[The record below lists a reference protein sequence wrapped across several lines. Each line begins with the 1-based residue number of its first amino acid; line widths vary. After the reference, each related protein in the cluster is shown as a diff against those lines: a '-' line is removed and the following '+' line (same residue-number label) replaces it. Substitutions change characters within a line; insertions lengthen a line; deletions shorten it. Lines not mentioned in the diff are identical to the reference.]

1 MHCPRCGQQQISN
14 ETRFCSRCGFLLTGI
29 AQVISNDGIVPQQQS
44 NTFFAAGSPRRRGV
58 MQGVFFFLLTFLFVP
73 LTGILTAFLGIEP
86 FLPAISAILFFMGG
100 LLRVVYALMFE
111 SGVPGGKTLEEKVLV
126 GNFVLSDKQTA
137 GELPPAQSIPVN
149 VYAPPPGAGNWRDT
163 NDLAQTPSS
172 VTDSTTKL
180 LQKEEDQ
187 R

>member
-1 MHCPRCGQQQISN
+1 MHCPRCGQQQVSN

-29 AQVISNDGIVPQQQS
+29 AQVIANDGLVPNQQS

-73 LTGILTAFLGIEP
+73 LTAIFSAFLGIEP
-86 FLPAISAILFFMGG
+86 FLPAILAILFFVGG
-100 LLRVVYALMFE
+100 MLRVVYALMFE
-111 SGVPGGKTLEEKVLV
+111 SGVPGGKTLEEKVLSGTPILV
-126 GNFVLSDKQTA
+126 SKEKA

-149 VYAPPPGAGNWRDT
+149 VYAPPPLAGHWRDT
-163 NDLAQTPSS
+163 NDLAPTPGS
-172 VTDSTTKL
+172 VTDNTTKL
-180 LQKEEDQ
+180 LQKDED

>member
-1 MHCPRCGQQQISN
+1 
-14 ETRFCSRCGFLLTGI
+14 LLTGI
-29 AQVISNDGIVPQQQS
+29 AQVISNDGIVPQQNS
-44 NTFFAAGSPRRRGV
+44 TFFAAGSPRRRGV

-111 SGVPGGKTLEEKVLV
+111 SGSPGGKTLEEKVLA
-126 GNFVLSDKQTA
+126 GNFVVSDKQKA

-149 VYAPPPGAGNWRDT
+149 VYAPPPGAGHWRDT
-163 NDLAQTPSS
+163 NDLAQNQGS
-172 VTDSTTKL
+172 VTDNTTKL
-180 LQKEEDQ
+180 LHKDDDN
-187 R
+187 